1 MSQPQVDATAL
12 LCRLLERDK
21 PEINGQALVTD
32 HADAATHLLRERLLV
47 LGRTLDWVTCPECG
61 IETARVVRELS
72 PDRIVL
78 RCPDCAEAQA
88 PRRLRETHK
97 VALQRVIAA
106 LLNGLGLSAN
116 GLKPID
122 HELTWRLGTTEPS
135 RGKALTWYFARRLSR
150 ADVAVRLHEQ
160 IALER
165 TTTSCVVL
173 TSSELPLP
181 PASPVVGFDVR
192 SLPNVA
198 RIGQSRFEFFAER
211 QALPGPQSIAEA
223 DPLGNNAVAMT
234 TLQYV
239 RAHGKVFVDGV
250 EHALEP
256 RQQNILL
263 ALIDDLD
270 HELKKDALKS
280 ACGSQAQ
287 RFSPSKEF
295 DRNPLVYKTFIR
307 YLRDDERYA
316 LIIPNGDRTWLR

>member
-1 MSQPQVDATAL
+1 MSQAQVDATAL

-72 PDRIVL
+72 PDRITL
-78 RCPDCAEAQA
+78 RCVDCNDVEA

-106 LLNGLGLSAN
+106 LLNGLGFSAN
-116 GLKPID
+116 GLKPVD
-122 HELTWRLGTTEPS
+122 HELTWRLGTTEPT
-135 RGKALTWYFARRLSR
+135 RGKALTWYFVRRLTH
-150 ADVAVRLHEQ
+150 ADVAVRLREQ

-181 PASPVVGFDVR
+181 PASPMMEFDVR
-192 SLPNVA
+192 SLPSVA

-211 QALPGPQSIAEA
+211 QALPGAQSIAEA
-223 DPLGNNAVAMT
+223 DPLGNNAVDMT

-270 HELKKDALKS
+270 HELEKDALKTT
-280 ACGSQAQ
+280 CGSQAQ

-316 LIIPNGDRTWLR
+316 LIIPDGDRTWLR

>member
-1 MSQPQVDATAL
+1 MSQTQIDATAL

-47 LGRTLDWVTCPECG
+47 LGRSLDWVTCPECG
-61 IETARVVRELS
+61 IETALVVRELS
-72 PDRIVL
+72 PNEIAL
-78 RCPDCAEAQA
+78 RCPACADVEA

-97 VALQRVIAA
+97 VVLQRVIAA
-106 LLNGLGLSAN
+106 LLNGLGFSAN

-135 RGKALTWYFARRLSR
+135 RGKALTWYFARRLTR
-150 ADVAVRLHEQ
+150 ADVAVRLREQ

-165 TTTSCVVL
+165 TSSSCVVL
-173 TSSELPLP
+173 TTSELPLP
-181 PASPVVGFDVR
+181 PASPMLEFDVR

-211 QALPGPQSIAEA
+211 QGLPGPQTIGDV
-223 DPLGNNAVAMT
+223 DPLAASMT

-250 EHALEP
+250 EHSLEP
-256 RQQNILL
+256 RQQSILL
-263 ALIDDLD
+263 ALIDNLD
-270 HELKKDALKS
+270 HELDKDALKS

-316 LIIPNGDRTWLR
+316 LIIPDGDRTWLR

>member
-1 MSQPQVDATAL
+1 MSQAQVDATAL

-21 PEINGQALVTD
+21 PEINGQALVTA

-72 PDRIVL
+72 PDRITL
-78 RCPDCAEAQA
+78 RCPACADVEA

-106 LLNGLGLSAN
+106 LLNGLVLSTN

-122 HELTWRLGTTEPS
+122 HEMTWRLGTTEPM
-135 RGKALTWYFARRLSR
+135 RGKALTWYFARRLTR
-150 ADVAVRLHEQ
+150 ADVAVRLREQ

-211 QALPGPQSIAEA
+211 QALPGPQTIAEV
-223 DPLGNNAVAMT
+223 DPVTTAMT

-250 EHALEP
+250 EYALEP
-256 RQQNILL
+256 RQQSILL
-263 ALIDDLD
+263 VLIDDLD
-270 HELKKDALKS
+270 HEMDKDALKT

-316 LIIPNGDRTWLR
+316 LIIPDNDRTWLR

>member
-1 MSQPQVDATAL
+1 MSQAQVDATAL
-12 LCRLLERDK
+12 LCRMLERDK
-21 PEINGQALVTD
+21 PEINGRALVTD

-72 PDRIVL
+72 PDRIAL

-116 GLKPID
+116 GLKPIE
-122 HELTWRLGTTEPS
+122 HELTWRLGTTEPT
-135 RGKALTWYFARRLSR
+135 RGKALTWYFARRLTR
-150 ADVAVRLHEQ
+150 ADVSVRLREQ

-181 PASPVVGFDVR
+181 PASR
-192 SLPNVA
+192 
-198 RIGQSRFEFFAER
+198 QSRFEFFAER
-211 QALPGPQSIAEA
+211 QALPGPQTIAEI
-223 DPLGNNAVAMT
+223 DPLGHNAVAMT

-256 RQQNILL
+256 RQQSILL

-270 HELKKDALKS
+270 HEMDKDALKT

-316 LIIPNGDRTWLR
+316 LIIPDGDRTWLR